1 MKLLLLIVLVIGT
14 SITTIA
20 QENYKISGKIEG
32 MADGT
37 LLLISEERG
46 VVDTLG
52 ITPII
57 NEAFE
62 FTGTTDKPIGAYITT
77 TDQQGIIPLILEN
90 ANFTIFA
97 GTSGVIIQ
105 GGFQQEIYN
114 RFCKINTEI
123 IQLQTQTEL
132 QLTEQKGNNSKV
144 QTLINQFNQFLE
156 NAQAKEKKLLQEYA
170 DTYVAAYVI
179 FSSMQQMELETL
191 KGRYSLLGE
200 NAKSTITG
208 QAIANLIAQQE
219 KLTEGNVAPDFTI
232 KKNDGNSIVLR
243 NTKGKVKLIHFWAS
257 WSIPCRQENISL
269 LKIYQKYH
277 TKGLEIISIS
287 LDNNRMEWLKAVGE
301 DGMIWENGSDLNGGE
316 SEIARLFFVKN
327 LPHSL
332 LLDENNVIVAKN
344 LRDDALREKIAE
356 QLKGK

>member
-46 VVDTLG
+46 MVDTLG

-114 RFCKINTEI
+114 RFCK
-123 IQLQTQTEL
+123 
-132 QLTEQKGNNSKV
+132 NNK
-144 QTLINQFNQFLE
+144 
-156 NAQAKEKKLLQEYA
+156 
-170 DTYVAAYVI
+170 
-179 FSSMQQMELETL
+179 
-191 KGRYSLLGE
+191 
-200 NAKSTITG
+200 
-208 QAIANLIAQQE
+208 
-219 KLTEGNVAPDFTI
+219 
-232 KKNDGNSIVLR
+232 
-243 NTKGKVKLIHFWAS
+243 
-257 WSIPCRQENISL
+257 
-269 LKIYQKYH
+269 
-277 TKGLEIISIS
+277 
-287 LDNNRMEWLKAVGE
+287 
-301 DGMIWENGSDLNGGE
+301 
-316 SEIARLFFVKN
+316 
-327 LPHSL
+327 
-332 LLDENNVIVAKN
+332 
-344 LRDDALREKIAE
+344 
-356 QLKGK
+356 